1 MTHYFRKGS
10 LGEKVLIPFV
20 YRGVTL
26 QFISYTSLFSGS
38 KVDEGTSLLL
48 EYLKIPPRGSVLD
61 VGCGYGVIGI
71 SVAKVSPNI
80 RVFMVDINPLAVKV
94 AKMNA
99 RLNRVDERVTVVE
112 GDSYNPFKGLKFNA
126 IYSNP
131 PLSAGMSVVEK
142 IVLNAANYLEPG
154 GWAQFVL
161 ARGGESI
168 LEKAGKVYG
177 RVEKIS
183 KKGYTVIYLE
193 P

>member
-1 MTHYFRKGS
+1 LTHYFRKGS

-26 QFISYTSLFSGS
+26 QFVSYTSLFSGS

-48 EYLKIPPRGSVLD
+48 EYLKIPPWGNVLD
-61 VGCGYGVIGI
+61 VGCGYGIIGI

-99 RLNRVDERVTVVE
+99 RLNRVEDRVTVVE
-112 GDSYNPFKGLKFNA
+112 GDSYNPFKGLRFNA

-142 IVLNAANYLEPG
+142 IVLNAANHLEPG

-161 ARGGESI
+161 AKGGESI
-168 LEKAGKVYG
+168 LEKASKVYG

-183 KKGYTVIYLE
+183 KKGYMIIYLE